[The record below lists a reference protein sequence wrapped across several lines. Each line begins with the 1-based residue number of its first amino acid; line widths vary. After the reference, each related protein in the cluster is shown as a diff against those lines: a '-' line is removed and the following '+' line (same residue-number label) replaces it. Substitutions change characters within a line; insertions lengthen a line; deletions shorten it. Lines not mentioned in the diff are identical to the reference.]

1 MVSNN
6 YIKEEVVPQMQYSVY
21 FATGKSDLQSSG
33 LIDIAH
39 VAEEMIENENL
50 VVHVHPYYDRSGSK
64 EFNLKLGRER
74 AERVKYE
81 LIYVWGIDAS
91 RIKTYEAKVL
101 LTKDDKIHYQPFR
114 RCDLI
119 LEDTA
124 KEKE

>member
-1 MVSNN
+1 M
-6 YIKEEVVPQMQYSVY
+6 
-21 FATGKSDLQSSG
+21 
-33 LIDIAH
+33 
-39 VAEEMIENENL
+39 
-50 VVHVHPYYDRSGSK
+50 
-64 EFNLKLGRER
+64 KLGRER